1 VATVVPFSRSSL
13 ILGAHSIVDTGFLV
27 GLLDSSDS
35 CHDWA
40 VSVAPSARGPWLTA
54 EACIAEAVHCLSGKA
69 LPARARLFDWMDREL
84 LISQHVL
91 PERRGI
97 VFAEMNR
104 YRGRSVDFADACIV
118 TLSDQFPRLPVF
130 TTDARDFSVYLRGRT
145 PRLLIA
151 PKA

>member
-1 VATVVPFSRSSL
+1 VGTPGPWGRSSL
-13 ILGAHSIVDTGFLV
+13 ILGVHSIVDTGFLV

-35 CHDWA
+35 NHDWA
-40 VSVAPSARGPWLTA
+40 VSVAPRARGPWLTA

-84 LISQHVL
+84 LISHHAL

-97 VFAEMNR
+97 VFSEMNR

-118 TLSDQFPRLPVF
+118 ALSDQFPRLPVV
-130 TTDARDFSVYLRGRT
+130 TTDTRDFSVYFRGRT
-145 PRLLIA
+145 PRVLIT
-151 PKA
+151 PKS